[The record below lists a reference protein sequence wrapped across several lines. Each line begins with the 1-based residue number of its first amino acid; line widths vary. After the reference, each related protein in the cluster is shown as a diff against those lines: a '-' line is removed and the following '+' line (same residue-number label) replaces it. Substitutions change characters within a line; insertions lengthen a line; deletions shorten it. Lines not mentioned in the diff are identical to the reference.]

1 MKFRQ
6 AKDPTLLS
14 SKNRI
19 PSLTFGSQKNTGTQ
33 ANSRICLNFKELSR
47 SIVGLDCARKTR
59 LIQTAVKSA
68 YFSPDRKVGT
78 LKKLN
83 FAIIF
88 AVPENVQF
96 FRNLNI

>member
-1 MKFRQ
+1 M
-6 AKDPTLLS
+6 
-14 SKNRI
+14 
-19 PSLTFGSQKNTGTQ
+19 
-33 ANSRICLNFKELSR
+33 
-47 SIVGLDCARKTR
+47 GLDCARKTR

-68 YFSPDRKVGT
+68 YFSPDRNVGT